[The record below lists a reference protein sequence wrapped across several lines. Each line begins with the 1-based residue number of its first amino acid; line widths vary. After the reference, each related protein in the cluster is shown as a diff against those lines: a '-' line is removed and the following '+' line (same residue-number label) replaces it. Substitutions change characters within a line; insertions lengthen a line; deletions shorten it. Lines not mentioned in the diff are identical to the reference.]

1 MECAVVHRG
10 VLLVWPASRGMWATS
25 DVLCGAVVANSAA
38 GGAAGGAGGVA
49 IGWAIAGAVIA
60 IAVAVATPPKVPIVA
75 AGSSAD

>member
-1 MECAVVHRG
+1 MEGGGAWGG
-10 VLLVWPASRGMWATS
+10 VCVWLLGHSTQATS